1 MVVTRLEVLKPIEPG
16 TSSVVLAVSM
26 KTPHRSLRSNEIE
39 LQSNGLLDIPLELT
53 FSLQVFFILSLCSSH
68 GLFYITLQYPH
79 FLKRGGNTLQI
90 KIQRRKRYRQR
101 AIGGYKTLVAG
112 NINMAQVLQ
121 HSFQG
126 VVKLFSEKAT
136 EHVALVTVR
145 SLTSVA
151 MDIDSRLNMGLCWLV
166 LAVLADNIL
175 VISTYAHMHLQAP
188 VMRKMM
194 RYSQMISWKTL
205 TVGKLSRS
213 VHFVT

>member
-1 MVVTRLEVLKPIEPG
+1 
-16 TSSVVLAVSM
+16 
-26 KTPHRSLRSNEIE
+26 
-39 LQSNGLLDIPLELT
+39 
-53 FSLQVFFILSLCSSH
+53 
-68 GLFYITLQYPH
+68 
-79 FLKRGGNTLQI
+79 
-90 KIQRRKRYRQR
+90 
-101 AIGGYKTLVAG
+101 
-112 NINMAQVLQ
+112 MAQVLQ

-205 TVGKLSRS
+205 TAGKLSRS
-213 VHFVT
+213 VHFVI